1 MGLGKEQWTN
11 IELGKTVNK
20 TLSTDKD
27 YLIVVDGVTGGGKST
42 WAIKFSIKN
51 CPWFNI
57 KEDVIFSR
65 TELID
70 KITNAKPGSYVVID
84 EAINILFKR
93 DFAHK
98 KQKFLLRLLDMCRD
112 RNLCLIMCV
121 PTFWSID
128 KHVLEGRVK
137 LRVHIAKTGLAFL
150 WKPSRSPFEEDL
162 WYRKYNKKVCYNWDS
177 YFNAK
182 RTKGFLGY
190 IRFGDLA
197 PKYKEAYLKIKV
209 EKKAMV
215 KAQEETD
222 EKKEAIENKKS
233 VEFGKTFMLVLLQE
247 KGLLHAGALTN
258 IAMELGIPK
267 STLSERLKAFRNL
280 RDEGSSIQSVQEE
293 TPYINNNKTRD
304 FLPSQTE

>member
-233 VEFGKTFMLVLLQE
+233 VEFGKTLMLV
-247 KGLLHAGALTN
+247 
-258 IAMELGIPK
+258 
-267 STLSERLKAFRNL
+267 NL
-280 RDEGSSIQSVQEE
+280 RDKHLLKPGAMAIIAMDLEISPQALYKRIKIMEEAIEVENQLNTQTKE
-293 TPYINNNKTRD
+293 TPYINTNKTND
-304 FLPSQTE
+304 FESSQTE